1 MMNAMKKLSV
11 IAMAMLSMV
20 LFAGMAS
27 AHVTVLPKTT
37 AQGSYEVFS
46 VRVPSETE
54 NVTTKSIRLAVPE
67 TVKVSRVEPKA
78 GWTYAIEQNAEGG
91 ITQVTWTSE
100 GEGLKQTEFTEFRV
114 SGKVAEDA
122 TELTWKAYQT
132 YSDDSV
138 VEWIGAADADYPASV
153 TTVSPGTAD
162 GDGHHAAAASTDAA
176 AAEDEGS
183 NEASKLP
190 LILSIA
196 AVVLAL
202 LAAIRSFAGKK

>member
-1 MMNAMKKLSV
+1 MQAMKKMTV

-27 AHVTVLPKTT
+27 AHVTVWPKATT
-37 AQGSYEVFS
+37 QGSYEVFA
-46 VRVPSETE
+46 VRVPSESE
-54 NVTTKSIRLAVPE
+54 NVTTKSIQLTVPE

-91 ITQVTWTSE
+91 ITKVTWTSD

-122 TELTWKAYQT
+122 TEITWKAYQT
-132 YSDDSV
+132 YSDNSV

-153 TTVSPGTAD
+153 TTVTPGTGE
-162 GDGHHAAAASTDAA
+162 GDGHHGAAAASDTA
-176 AAEDEGS
+176 AAEEGS
-183 NEASKLP
+183 DSDSKLP
-190 LILSIA
+190 LILSIV
-196 AVVLAL
+196 AVVLAA
-202 LAAIRSFAGKK
+202 LAAIRSFASKK